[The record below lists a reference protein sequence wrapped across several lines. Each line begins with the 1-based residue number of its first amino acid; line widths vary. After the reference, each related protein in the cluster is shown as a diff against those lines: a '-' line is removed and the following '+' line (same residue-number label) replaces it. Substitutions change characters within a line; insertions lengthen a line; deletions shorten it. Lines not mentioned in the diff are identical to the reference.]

1 MFSGQFCSN
10 PVFSTENPGANSG
23 HATSGGTSETWHD
36 TNQSGFHLT
45 SAVSAAAAAM
55 ALSPSHVGYMNQ
67 EIYHQNQVSMYY
79 VCTYAIKIQVSIVKS
94 ILRTFQGLKDLNLDP
109 FYNFYG

>member
-36 TNQSGFHLT
+36 SNQTGFHLT

-67 EIYHQNQVSMYY
+67 EIYHQHQVSNQY
-79 VCTYAIKIQVSIVKS
+79 VQSGNSNSNSDSPKLSK
-94 ILRTFQGLKDLNLDP
+94 
-109 FYNFYG
+109 

>member
-36 TNQSGFHLT
+36 TNQSSGFHLT

-67 EIYHQNQVSMYY
+67 EIYHQNQVSIL
-79 VCTYAIKIQVSIVKS
+79 YAQYENSENFLLFRFYVKS
-94 ILRTFQGLKDLNLDP
+94 MLGH
-109 FYNFYG
+109 